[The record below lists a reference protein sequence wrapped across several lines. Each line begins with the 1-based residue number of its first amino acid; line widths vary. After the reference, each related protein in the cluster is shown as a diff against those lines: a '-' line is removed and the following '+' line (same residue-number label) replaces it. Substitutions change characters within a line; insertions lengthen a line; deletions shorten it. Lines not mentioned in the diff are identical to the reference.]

1 MSPGTTSQAGCWYAA
16 CLYAA
21 GPGWAVV
28 RDVAQPGTIP
38 GGPGLYQQEAAPGA
52 YATHELAQAAAEQ
65 LNRPALLRLRPADR
79 YGELPPPADDYHPHP
94 WDLQEPLPVYSHA

>member
-1 MSPGTTSQAGCWYAA
+1 MSHGIPSQAGRWYAA

-28 RDVAQPGTIP
+28 RDVAQLGTTP

-52 YATHELAQAAAEQ
+52 YVTHELAQAAAEQ
-65 LNRPALLRLRPADR
+65 LNRPALLRLRQADR
-79 YGELPPPADDYHPHP
+79 YGQLPLLTDDYHPHP